1 MHDDED
7 RYTRQR
13 RLREIGDAGQ
23 ERLLA
28 ARVTLG
34 GRPAGGPR
42 RSDPSKDRSSVIEL
56 VYLERA
62 GVGSVTIDS
71 LAAPRAFAH
80 ADAFHHDPARRHAAA
95 AWRALRTIV
104 EVAVLDS
111 PGARSP

>member
-23 ERLLA
+23 ERLFA

-34 GRPAGGPR
+34 GRPASGSVRGVPPR
-42 RSDPSKDRSSVIEL
+42 DRSSVIEL

-62 GVGSVTIDS
+62 GVGSVAIDS

-80 ADAFHHDPARRHAAA
+80 AESFHHEPARRHAAA

-104 EVAVLDS
+104 EVACTAS
-111 PGARSP
+111 PGGRGE

>member
-23 ERLLA
+23 ERLFA
-28 ARVTLG
+28 AKVSLG
-34 GRPAGGPR
+34 GRPVGGR
-42 RSDPSKDRSSVIEL
+42 GRGVPSNDRSSVIEL

-80 ADAFHHDPARRHAAA
+80 ADAFHHEPARRHAAA
-95 AWRALRTIV
+95 AWRALRTLV
-104 EVAVLDS
+104 EVAVSAS
-111 PGARSP
+111 PGAGPP